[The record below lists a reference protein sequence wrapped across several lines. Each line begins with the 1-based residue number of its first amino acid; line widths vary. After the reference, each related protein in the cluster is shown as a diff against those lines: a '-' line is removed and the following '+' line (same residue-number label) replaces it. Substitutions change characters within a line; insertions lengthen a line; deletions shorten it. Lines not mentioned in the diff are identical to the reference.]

1 MLFNLL
7 DSLAYDLEPM
17 APGARQLRNAQA
29 PWLFPTSAGVIE
41 GMGAEARQLRNAQGD
56 CLSATSIS

>member
-7 DSLAYDLEPM
+7 DNLAYDLEPM

-29 PWLFPTSAGVIE
+29 PWLFPTSAGVIAYE
-41 GMGAEARQLRNAQGD
+41 GVL
-56 CLSATSIS
+56 CL